1 VGPSS
6 PEFRANLKQDADY
19 LFGATQWTSALRY
32 VGEDAWKTPQAY
44 AQAFKAKYPHYSVIP
59 YQVAESSAAVIVYQ
73 KAIEKAGTLDPKKV
87 RDAIAALDVMTF
99 YGKVKFDSR
108 GVNIYKPM
116 AAEQLQPDGN
126 KYTVYPSDVA
136 EKQAI
141 YPMPPW
147 NQRASR

>member
-1 VGPSS
+1 M
-6 PEFRANLKQDADY
+6 
-19 LFGATQWTSALRY
+19 
-32 VGEDAWKTPQAY
+32 
-44 AQAFKAKYPHYSVIP
+44 IP

-126 KYTVYPSDVA
+126 KYTVYPSEVA